1 MAYKVSILESAQ
13 REFQEIVNYLL
24 NILKSPHAAENFINE
39 FEYQVSLIKSDPRIF
54 AVSKMPELAAK
65 EYRVTFIN
73 AYIMLY
79 TVRDNGIFITH
90 IFHQRQDYAR
100 LV

>member
-24 NILKSPHAAENFINE
+24 NIFKSPQAAENFINE
-39 FEYQVSLIKSDPRIF
+39 FEYQVSLIKSDPCIF

-65 EYRVTFIN
+65 EYRVAFVN
-73 AYIMLY
+73 RYIMLY
-79 TVRDNGIFITH
+79 TVRGGMIFIAH